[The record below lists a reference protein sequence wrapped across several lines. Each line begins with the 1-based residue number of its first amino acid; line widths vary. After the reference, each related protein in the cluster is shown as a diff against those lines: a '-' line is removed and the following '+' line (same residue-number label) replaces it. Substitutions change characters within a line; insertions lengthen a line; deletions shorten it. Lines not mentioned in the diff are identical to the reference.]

1 VIAMNDLRFALRQLL
16 KAPGFTAVAVL
27 TLGLGIG
34 ACTAIFSVVDGVLLR
49 PPPLPEPARVV
60 TFRELSPGRS
70 QELLATMGRAQEWLR
85 ETTSFQSVGALMR
98 VGYNLTGAGA
108 PVHLWSA
115 RITASALSILGV
127 KPLRGRGFSASDELE
142 PDQANV
148 ALLGHRLW
156 QQRFGGRADVVGE
169 RIQLNGRAFTVVGVL
184 PRVSALP
191 GDIELL
197 APLGFSARDRLT
209 YEGHWV
215 EVYGRLRPGVTLAAA
230 QAGQDAIAVRAADAR
245 PASRGWGVKLVPLVE
260 ATVGPVR
267 PVLLS
272 LLGAVGFLLLIAC
285 ANVANLLLARATA
298 RAREIAVRAALG
310 ASRARIVR
318 QLLTES
324 VLLSL
329 AAGALG
335 LLLAQTGLEALLSL
349 APEALPRA
357 EAIAVDGRSLAFA
370 LALAAATG
378 VGFGLA
384 PAFQATRV
392 DLQETLRQTGRG
404 TSAGRARQRLRG
416 ALVVGQ
422 VAIALVLLAGA
433 GLLMRSF
440 VRLQGVDPGFN
451 PRDAVMTG
459 VFLPRALY
467 AGPARYAAF
476 AQQSLDRIAAV
487 PGVEAVAV
495 AGNIPFTDPAPRS
508 FSIEGRPPAT
518 GLPVAHHSI
527 VSPDY
532 FRAMGIPL
540 RRGRAFD
547 ARDSGDAPRVAIIN
561 EAVARRFFPDDDPL
575 GKRLRLGG
583 SAEREIVGVAG
594 DVKPGK
600 LDAAVTLQT
609 YEPYA
614 QNPQFDF
621 TYVVRGSRAA
631 IDGGLSTAIRG
642 AIAGLDPELPVYEPR
657 PLTALVGDSIARQR
671 FAMTL
676 FAIFS
681 AVALVLAALGL
692 YGVVS
697 YTVVQRTQEIG
708 IRVALGARTADVLG
722 LVLRQGGRLVG
733 LGLAV
738 GLAGALLLTRLL
750 EKLLFGVSAHDPL
763 TFAAIAG
770 LLSLAAA
777 LACLLPARRAARVDP
792 MTALRAE

>member
-1 VIAMNDLRFALRQLL
+1 
-16 KAPGFTAVAVL
+16 
-27 TLGLGIG
+27 
-34 ACTAIFSVVDGVLLR
+34 
-49 PPPLPEPARVV
+49 
-60 TFRELSPGRS
+60 
-70 QELLATMGRAQEWLR
+70 
-85 ETTSFQSVGALMR
+85 MR

-127 KPLRGRGFSASDELE
+127 KPLHGRGFSASDELE

-230 QAGQDAIAVRAADAR
+230 QAEQDAIAVRAAEAR

-324 VLLSL
+324 VLLAL

-335 LLLAQTGLEALLSL
+335 LLLAESGLEALLSL

-357 EAIAVDGRSLAFA
+357 EAIGVDGRSLAFA

-392 DLQETLRQTGRG
+392 DLQATLRQTGRG

-459 VFLPRALY
+459 VFLPRAST
-467 AGPARYAAF
+467 PAR
-476 AQQSLDRIAAV
+476 
-487 PGVEAVAV
+487 
-495 AGNIPFTDPAPRS
+495 
-508 FSIEGRPPAT
+508 PAT
-518 GLPVAHHSI
+518 LP
-527 VSPDY
+527 SPS
-532 FRAMGIPL
+532 RAWTASPPSPAW
-540 RRGRAFD
+540 RPWPWRAT
-547 ARDSGDAPRVAIIN
+547 SPSPTPPRA
-561 EAVARRFFPDDDPL
+561 ASASRAARRRRACRSPTTPS
-575 GKRLRLGG
+575 
-583 SAEREIVGVAG
+583 SAPATSAPWASRSGAAAPSTLATPATR
-594 DVKPGK
+594 PGWPSSTRPSPASSS
-600 LDAAVTLQT
+600 LARIPWAS
-609 YEPYA
+609 A
-614 QNPQFDF
+614 SASA
-621 TYVVRGSRAA
+621 VRGS
-631 IDGGLSTAIRG
+631 
-642 AIAGLDPELPVYEPR
+642 
-657 PLTALVGDSIARQR
+657 ARSW
-671 FAMTL
+671 A
-676 FAIFS
+676 
-681 AVALVLAALGL
+681 
-692 YGVVS
+692 
-697 YTVVQRTQEIG
+697 
-708 IRVALGARTADVLG
+708 
-722 LVLRQGGRLVG
+722 
-733 LGLAV
+733 
-738 GLAGALLLTRLL
+738 
-750 EKLLFGVSAHDPL
+750 
-763 TFAAIAG
+763 
-770 LLSLAAA
+770 SLA
-777 LACLLPARRAARVDP
+777 
-792 MTALRAE
+792 T